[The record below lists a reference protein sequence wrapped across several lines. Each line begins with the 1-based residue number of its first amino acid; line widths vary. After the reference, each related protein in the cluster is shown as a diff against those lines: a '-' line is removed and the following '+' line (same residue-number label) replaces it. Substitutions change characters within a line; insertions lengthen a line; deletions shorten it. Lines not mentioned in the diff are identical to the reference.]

1 MVFPDQMRGKHVVM
15 VFPGIVSAGISFP
28 LHQVLEITAFS
39 KVAMIDDGL
48 DFEFFFS
55 INDVWGRSR
64 EVVPVLV
71 GLFERRQES
80 GMKDVMD
87 GPGRR

>member
-28 LHQVLEITAFS
+28 LHQVLEITVFS

-48 DFEFFFS
+48 DFELFLS
-55 INDVWGRSR
+55 IDDVWGWSR
-64 EVVPVLV
+64 KVVTVL
-71 GLFERRQES
+71 GGFFEQRQEA
-80 GMKDVMD
+80 GVEYVMD
-87 GPGRR
+87 GPGQR